1 MIIGEKKPTKIDY
14 CPIIHKKYLNNKQQM
29 EYTIYDNL
37 RINQNGKRKAI
48 SRKVDRGI
56 SDF

>member
-1 MIIGEKKPTKIDY
+1 
-14 CPIIHKKYLNNKQQM
+14 M
-29 EYTIYDNL
+29 EYTIYENL